1 MASSMSVSVGCG
13 LSVSSAD
20 ADMIWPDWQY
30 PHCATS
36 CSSQAFWIFAPT
48 AVAPIASIVVILDS
62 PTLSIVVMQERTA
75 EPSRCTVQ
83 APHSAIPQPNFV
95 PVIPSTSRRTHS
107 SGVSP
112 STSMLRG
119 VPLMLMVKPMI
130 SLHMFRTRPPL
141 RHRRRLSSK
150 PAAILSAAELSDV
163 ETQSILDVAGT
174 VEAACHQR
182 LDPVLARGTAE
193 RGQKCIPLRPNFQ
206 ICRQARDVNET
217 LGLSD
222 RLLVERRNAHCER
235 FDKPVKFEVRQRP
248 IDVAVPFGEVAG
260 DIIGTE
266 QHFERAPSPH
276 QTRQSR
282 HRPAA
287 RHQAGADL
295 PLRQDRLLATC
306 ETHVARQRKLTANS
320 GRAAPN
326 RGDGYDRRTAESDK
340 HVGKRLQPGRS
351 RRDAH

>member
-13 LSVSSAD
+13 LSVSSAE

-36 CSSQAFWIFAPT
+36 WSSQAFWIFAPT
-48 AVAPIASIVVILDS
+48 AVAPIASIVMFLDS
-62 PTLSIVVMQERTA
+62 PMLSIAVMQERTA

-83 APHSAIPQPNFV
+83 ATHSAIPEPNFV
-95 PVIPSTSRRTHS
+95 PVMPRMSRRTHS

-112 STSMLRG
+112 STSTLRG
-119 VPLMLMVKPMI
+119 VPLMLMVKLMI
-130 SLHMFRTRPPL
+130 PLLMFRTRPPL
-141 RHRRRLSSK
+141 RYRRRLSSN

-163 ETQSILDVAGT
+163 ETQSILDVAGP

-193 RGQKCIPLRPNFQ
+193 GGQERVPLRPNFQ
-206 ICRQARDVNET
+206 IRRQARDVNET

-222 RLLVERRNAHCER
+222 RLLIERRNAHRER
-235 FDKPVKFEVRQRP
+235 FDEPVKFGVRQRP

-266 QHFERAPSPH
+266 QHFERSPSPH

-287 RHQAGADL
+287 RYQTGADL

-306 ETHVARQRKLTANS
+306 ETHVARQRELTADAS
-320 GRAAPN
+320 RAASD
-326 RGDGYDRRTAESDK
+326 RGDGYDRRTAETDE
-340 HVGKRLQPGRS
+340 HIGKRLQPGRS
-351 RRDAH
+351 RRYAH